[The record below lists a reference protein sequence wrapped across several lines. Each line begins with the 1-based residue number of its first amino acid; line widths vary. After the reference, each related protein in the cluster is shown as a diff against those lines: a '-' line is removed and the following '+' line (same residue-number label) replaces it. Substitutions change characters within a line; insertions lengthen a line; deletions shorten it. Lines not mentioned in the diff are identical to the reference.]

1 MNWQCHV
8 SSAFGMDDATWKR
21 HANPWSFWTRI
32 AGFVLLVA
40 AIWSRIWLGSGA
52 WLPVIAA
59 TIWLWFNPR
68 AFPPPPSTDNWASK
82 AVLGER
88 VWINRGSIPIPAHHA
103 RMALLLSAVSLVGM
117 ICLAWGLYALAI
129 WPTLLGMALIMLGKL
144 WLVDRMVWLYEDM
157 KNASPEYRSWLY

>member
-1 MNWQCHV
+1 MNWQRHV

-21 HANPWSFWTRI
+21 HANPWSVWTRI
-32 AGFVLLVA
+32 AGLVLLVA
-40 AIWSRIWLGSGA
+40 AIWSRVWLGSGA

-68 AFPPPPSTDNWASK
+68 AFPPPSSTDNWASK

-88 VWINRGSIPIPAHHA
+88 VWINRDRIPIPAHHA
-103 RMALLLSAVSLVGM
+103 RMASRLSAVGLVGM